1 MGSAC
6 NLNVTS
12 QLHCNAIVGTPFF
25 FRTSLCCLCVRPYFW
40 CRVASPATAPTRG
53 KMILMISSSSSVM
66 MV

>member
-1 MGSAC
+1 VGSAC

-25 FRTSLCCLCVRPYFW
+25 YPDELVLLCVRPYFW

-53 KMILMISSSSSVM
+53 KMVLMISSSSSAM
-66 MV
+66 MI